1 MVILVILLLFKKICP
16 WKNLS
21 KVKVE
26 IMIRGRG
33 EAAAKGASS
42 TNLRH
47 SLSLMLLL
55 LLLLWIFYLCCYHSN
70 LPHTASRPPQ
80 ALSPPDPLYWRQP
93 KITKNNRK
101 FISTSNMGGWK
112 NFYIIC
118 AGLINV
124 DNASHICVM
133 SLLMKGYWADMSNT
147 YHWVAPTH
155 YVQIFQIGP
164 LGIWCIGTNE
174 SSN

>member
-1 MVILVILLLFKKICP
+1 
-16 WKNLS
+16 
-21 KVKVE
+21 
-26 IMIRGRG
+26 MIRGRG
-33 EAAAKGASS
+33 EATAKGASS

-55 LLLLWIFYLCCYHSN
+55 LLLLWIFYLCCYHSFCYFSSN
-70 LPHTASRPPQ
+70 LPHTASLPPLT
-80 ALSPPDPLYWRQP
+80 LSPPDPLYWRQP

-147 YHWVAPTH
+147 YHWAAPTH

-164 LGIWCIGTNE
+164 LGIWCIGTNK

>member
-1 MVILVILLLFKKICP
+1 MLLKRFCP

-33 EAAAKGASS
+33 EATAKGASS

-55 LLLLWIFYLCCYHSN
+55 LLLLLIFYLCCYHSFCYFSSN
-70 LPHTASRPPQ
+70 LPHTASRPPLT
-80 ALSPPDPLYWRQP
+80 LSPPDPLYWRQP

-101 FISTSNMGGWK
+101 FISTSNMGGLKELLYHLCRFNKCWQRFSYMCNEFTDERILGRYVK
-112 NFYIIC
+112 YISLGCTNAWC
-118 AGLINV
+118 ANIS
-124 DNASHICVM
+124 DWSFRH
-133 SLLMKGYWADMSNT
+133 LMD
-147 YHWVAPTH
+147 
-155 YVQIFQIGP
+155 QD
-164 LGIWCIGTNE
+164 
-174 SSN
+174 